1 MSKGLGK
8 RLGSGF
14 LMVCLLAFPAGLSA
28 QKIKITVVGKD
39 ANIQLGPDAGSRI
52 VQAAAVGSV
61 LEAEQKVGEWY
72 EIKLPSK
79 LGVII
84 TGYIHEKFVETEK
97 DKIEKPKEAAAPP
110 QKPLPPKVAEPAKE
124 SPPRQKRAWKGDF
137 AVRFGYLPGS
147 LASTQSSYTANWNNN
162 LLKSVSETGTVKHG
176 FGGSMGPSFSLSY
189 FLAGGLGLQVKLDYQ
204 LTTKVK
210 AGEDS
215 SGYKLAWTWSDGSGS
230 YNASEEWALSGE
242 YAVSPL
248 SLNLIY
254 RGSSAG
260 SVIPYISAGVSY
272 FTGKLKV
279 ETTRGYAF
287 TWQSDPNQYI
297 DYLDVPMKVDASV
310 SGIGFNAGAG
320 LDLVLFS
327 NVALNIE
334 AAYFSGKTMKES
346 WQHMPGTYPGNIFPA
361 ISWSVDQAYA
371 DKMSEQVTQLE
382 VKTSFFKVLA
392 GIKFLF

>member
-1 MSKGLGK
+1 
-8 RLGSGF
+8 
-14 LMVCLLAFPAGLSA
+14 
-28 QKIKITVVGKD
+28 
-39 ANIQLGPDAGSRI
+39 
-52 VQAAAVGSV
+52 
-61 LEAEQKVGEWY
+61 
-72 EIKLPSK
+72 
-79 LGVII
+79 
-84 TGYIHEKFVETEK
+84 
-97 DKIEKPKEAAAPP
+97 
-110 QKPLPPKVAEPAKE
+110 
-124 SPPRQKRAWKGDF
+124 
-137 AVRFGYLPGS
+137 
-147 LASTQSSYTANWNNN
+147 
-162 LLKSVSETGTVKHG
+162 
-176 FGGSMGPSFSLSY
+176 MGPSFSLSY

-254 RGSSAG
+254 RGSAAG
-260 SVIPYISAGVSY
+260 SVIPYVSAGVSY

-297 DYLDVPMKVDASV
+297 DYIDVPMKVDASV

-320 LDLVLFS
+320 LDLVLIS

-334 AAYFSGKTMKES
+334 AAYFSGKTMTES

-361 ISWSVDQAYA
+361 ISWSVDQTYT
-371 DKMSEQVTQLE
+371 DKMSQQVTPLE
-382 VKTSFFKVLA
+382 LKTSFFKILA
-392 GIKFLF
+392 GVKFLF